1 MRPVYNTCMHYLGVI
16 SIVIIWLGLLYL
28 INKWPGKPSMSFSL
42 HATQTKGAQ
51 IYYFLLFLVSLPLF
65 YIFIVGWYVPSLHL
79 NSWFVVLTTIGVI
92 GQLIAATVPAVPGRK
107 TAIHNIGAYGM
118 AATFIP
124 LSLIVAMA
132 GDVHMYARVVAA
144 LAVLYMICT
153 LGAALV
159 LPRLRAHYIYF
170 QAGYIAAFHAV
181 ILTSAYL

>member
-1 MRPVYNTCMHYLGVI
+1 
-16 SIVIIWLGLLYL
+16 
-28 INKWPGKPSMSFSL
+28 
-42 HATQTKGAQ
+42 
-51 IYYFLLFLVSLPLF
+51 
-65 YIFIVGWYVPSLHL
+65 
-79 NSWFVVLTTIGVI
+79 
-92 GQLIAATVPAVPGRK
+92 
-107 TAIHNIGAYGM
+107 M

-153 LGAALV
+153 LSAALV
-159 LPRLRAHYIYF
+159 LPRLRTHYLYF